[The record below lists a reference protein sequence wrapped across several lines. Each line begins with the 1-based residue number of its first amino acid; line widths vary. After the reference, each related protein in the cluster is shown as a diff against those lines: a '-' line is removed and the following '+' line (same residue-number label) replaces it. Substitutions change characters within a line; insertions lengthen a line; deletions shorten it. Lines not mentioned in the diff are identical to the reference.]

1 MYYYIQHVEPNYIL
15 FLVDSN
21 FYSSEYVKHQI
32 EDLGLLVKL
41 AFVGDNFA
49 RTVQYL
55 ETESE
60 TIKQGNKSYLLFH
73 YAPSLVTHTYKLT
86 TVKFDQCPQ
95 QWSQMTS
102 SSSNYSVPSNL
113 QCLYSSNKFSKVR

>member
-113 QCLYSSNKFSKVR
+113 QCLYSSNKFSKVS

>member
-1 MYYYIQHVEPNYIL
+1 MYYYIQHVKPNYIL

-21 FYSSEYVKHQI
+21 FYSSDFVKHQI

-113 QCLYSSNKFSKVR
+113 QCLYSSNKFSKVS